1 MPLLDVRH
9 VTRPSGKRGLKI
21 PASWGERSIC
31 EFCQASSFCEI
42 RREVDPEPIPQCAV
56 PILPLTFRD
65 TTGLDTPIGEEF
77 STIRLG
83 SAWHYRLTHND
94 GGLVALH
101 KKWRTGSRFIGYAKV
116 KFLMNTVYTTAVAS
130 SDDNHMVKDLDLP
143 RVQKVNELG
152 RIVKKYYGGFD
163 KDQSRKY
170 TVIRLERT
178 YDIQSERLSI
188 TWPNN
193 SLRENRSFVPPG

>member
-1 MPLLDVRH
+1 MPKLDLRH
-9 VTRPSGKRGLKI
+9 VTRPSDKRGLKI
-21 PASWGERSIC
+21 PASWSERSIC

-42 RREVDPEPIPQCAV
+42 RREVDPDPIPQCAV

-83 SAWHYRLTHND
+83 RAWYYRLTHND

-101 KKWRTGSRFIGYAKV
+101 KTWRDGSRFIGYAKV
-116 KFLMNTVYTTAVAS
+116 KAVLIGSYSKMIAQS
-130 SDDNHMVKDLDLP
+130 ANNHMVKDLDCD
-143 RVQKVNELG
+143 VAEKVTKLWH
-152 RIVKKYYGGFD
+152 IVKKYYGGFD
-163 KDQSRKY
+163 KDQSRQY

-178 YDIQSERLSI
+178 YDLQSERLSI

-193 SLRENRSFVPPG
+193 SFRENRSFVPPG